1 MQARLRTHSWTQA
14 LRGGGAAAWP
24 ALTLGAGQG
33 SRLLL
38 PLLSGEHHSSQ
49 DAGGR
54 SSPHSGSLEA
64 PLMP

>member
-1 MQARLRTHSWTQA
+1 MVVL
-14 LRGGGAAAWP
+14 AAWP
-24 ALTLGAGQG
+24 ALTLGTDQG

-49 DAGGR
+49 DAGSR